1 MTESDLKYWKATL
14 NKVVPDYLVT
24 PEVVA
29 LRDQQNKMLNLMA
42 KKNADYGNAFNKGCD
57 KLGYRYGLARIYDK
71 ANRLI
76 HLIEDDFQGYNNVNI
91 KDESIFDTIQ
101 DLGNYCNMLLAWL
114 DTCIQDDK
122 EVKHEKSNK
131 DDTVYTELYNLLV
144 TNKVHLLDEET
155 YEDVTEEIRNTYGF
169 EDLARDNDGFVYN
182 QNADNSMVIVTNSNK
197 RQVIA
202 VGDDWKASNIYK
214 KKSDKIIMDENKIT
228 ALEKF
233 TILPNLD
240 IFEPNGDYIVVNK
253 EEDEGYAPTLYYY
266 DKEYIMDWIGDEH
279 DSILIFSGN
288 TPEEVIDKG
297 FDFCKD
303 NNLIEII

>member
-214 KKSDKIIMDENKIT
+214 KKSDK
-228 ALEKF
+228 
-233 TILPNLD
+233 
-240 IFEPNGDYIVVNK
+240 
-253 EEDEGYAPTLYYY
+253 
-266 DKEYIMDWIGDEH
+266 
-279 DSILIFSGN
+279 
-288 TPEEVIDKG
+288 
-297 FDFCKD
+297 
-303 NNLIEII
+303 